1 LTRHEARECALQA
14 LYQIDLSDS
23 GVIDAVSFVLEDK
36 SYTDAD
42 VDYMTRLVRG
52 VMEHLD
58 EIDGVLA
65 GSMDRWSPER
75 IGRVE
80 RNVLRL
86 AVFEL
91 LYEPEIPM
99 ASAINEAVRL
109 AKRYATE
116 QSGKFVNGVLAKVLP
131 TIARERDVPT
141 EEVSDVEVEPVDG
154 EPS

>member
-1 LTRHEARECALQA
+1 MQA

-91 LYEPEIPM
+91 MHEPEIPM

>member
-1 LTRHEARECALQA
+1 MQA